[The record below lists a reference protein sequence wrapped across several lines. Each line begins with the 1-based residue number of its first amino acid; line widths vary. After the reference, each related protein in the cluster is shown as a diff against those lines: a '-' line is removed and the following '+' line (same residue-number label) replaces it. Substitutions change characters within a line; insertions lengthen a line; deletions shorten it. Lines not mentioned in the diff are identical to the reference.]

1 VPNPTTSPTPALL
14 ADLFHH
20 RWAAPVLALLDDRGG
35 ARFVEFQRSLN
46 VGRESLQR
54 ALRGLIDLGYV
65 QAIEGY
71 GHPLR
76 PEYAITEAGRQIA
89 YLARNVT
96 QSGAPETLLH
106 KWSVPVIASLD
117 QPRRFSELR
126 SALPAVTP
134 RALAIALR
142 ELESADLVRREVLPT
157 RPPATLYRCTPPATR
172 ILRRRRTSVP
182 SRA

>member
-1 VPNPTTSPTPALL
+1 MAPSLL

-20 RWAAPVLALLDDRGG
+20 RWAAPVLALLDERGG
-35 ARFVEFQRSLN
+35 ARFVEFQRSLD

-54 ALRGLIDLGYV
+54 TLRGLIELGYV
-65 QAIEGY
+65 QAVEGY

-76 PEYAITEAGRQIA
+76 PEYVITDAGRHIA
-89 YLARNVT
+89 FLARNVT
-96 QSGAPETLLH
+96 RSSARDTLVR

-142 ELESADLVRREVLPT
+142 ELETADLVRREVLPT
-157 RPPATLYRCTPPATR
+157 RPPATLYRTTPPAAR
-172 ILRRRRTSVP
+172 ILL
-182 SRA
+182 AH